1 MKLRI
6 LLFTLF
12 AVIFSLNTFAQ
23 NNSVNV
29 KSNKIK
35 YERKGK
41 DVSEYK
47 KTFEVNYPKFSG
59 IKNPAVLKNLENTVN
74 YWKVFDTTLEENLGD
89 YNWLESF
96 DYKVIYNK
104 NSLMVIELMMV
115 GSGAYP
121 DGSVKTFVINLNT
134 GKRIFIKDAF
144 ADVGHL
150 LVKVDKAQKAEV
162 KKYLADMKKENPE
175 DLSTAVELLAD
186 KRYTTKTLDEFY
198 IDDRGVTFLFD
209 YGFVH
214 AVQALEPEGRYFFTW
229 AELKSLIKRNGLL
242 GRFVR

>member
-1 MKLRI
+1 MKMKL
-6 LLFTLF
+6 LLIGVLIS
-12 AVIFSLNTFAQ
+12 VLSFSGLAQ
-23 NNSVNV
+23 NNSVV
-29 KSNKIK
+29 VTSNKVK

-59 IKNPAVLKNLENTVN
+59 INNSVALKNLENTVN
-74 YWKVFDTTLEENLGD
+74 YWKVFDMTLEENLGD
-89 YNWLESF
+89 YNWLENL
-96 DYKVIYNK
+96 DYEVTYNK
-104 NSLMVIELMMV
+104 NSLMVIKLRMD

-121 DGSVKTFVINLNT
+121 DFSEKTFVINLNT
-134 GKRIFIKDAF
+134 GRRIFIR
-144 ADVGHL
+144 DVFNNVGQV

-186 KRYTTKTLDEFY
+186 KQYTAKMLDEFY
-198 IDDRGVTFLFD
+198 IDDKGVTFLFD

-214 AVQALEPEGRYFFTW
+214 AVKALEPEGRYFFTW
-229 AELKSLIKRNGLL
+229 AEIKPLIKRDGLL